1 VRPVWWVGGAVAD
14 AKGIARGHRRRP
26 YLSWSRQK
34 TMGVDARG
42 GLPCDAPLLG
52 PMEATDGRGEERKRV
67 GRSGQ

>member
-1 VRPVWWVGGAVAD
+1 
-14 AKGIARGHRRRP
+14 
-26 YLSWSRQK
+26 
-34 TMGVDARG
+34 MGVDARG